1 MSDPSLQGTLA
12 RLDARIDWER
22 RDRSAGWRVDLDPI
36 HDLLVRTG
44 RPDRGFRI
52 CHVAGSKGKGSV
64 ASLIAAGLRR
74 AGRRVGVYASPHV
87 ERIHERIA
95 LDGTP
100 IDDAGLV
107 RALTAALDAV
117 EEAERDG
124 GAAAGASWFDI
135 VTAAALCAF
144 RDAGVDWAVLEVGL
158 GGRLDSTNAID
169 PPALAVVMTIALEHT
184 AILGSTLAEIAA
196 EKGGIV
202 KSGSR
207 LVTGCDPDGDAGR
220 VLAGIAREHGVP
232 HVVAWSAD
240 DVGFERANLRVAR
253 AALDALNEV
262 DPDVDAAL
270 LTDDAVVA
278 ARLPGRMERLESG
291 GVPVVLDGAHVP
303 ASVVMAMGE
312 LSRERPGPCAVVFAL
327 HREKSATEMLKALRR
342 GTVER
347 LFLTTVPGSGV
358 HLEAGELAEAAARLG
373 LPHEAFD
380 APGDALE
387 AALGRARSRPGEGAW
402 VFATGSLYLIGA
414 LRPGLTSPDRD

>member
-1 MSDPSLQGTLA
+1 MRAGALVLGAGRSSGPHARRSPFEAIYRHGAGFRYPTSPRLSRRVSFRAATRWTMSDPSLQGTLA

-196 EKGGIV
+196 EKGGEA
-202 KSGSR
+202 R
-207 LVTGCDPDGDAGR
+207 LAMLPIENSIHGR
-220 VLAGIAREHGVP
+220 V
-232 HVVAWSAD
+232 AD
-240 DVGFERANLRVAR
+240 KHD
-253 AALDALNEV
+253 
-262 DPDVDAAL
+262 L
-270 LTDDAVVA
+270 L
-278 ARLPGRMERLESG
+278 PESG
-291 GVPVVLDGAHVP
+291 LYII
-303 ASVVMAMGE
+303 GE
-312 LSRERPGPCAVVFAL
+312 HFLPIRLQLLGTPGTKLSDVREAY
-327 HREKSATEMLKALRR
+327 KAQIEQLLSK
-342 GTVER
+342 V
-347 LFLTTVPGSGV
+347 
-358 HLEAGELAEAAARLG
+358 
-373 LPHEAFD
+373 
-380 APGDALE
+380 
-387 AALGRARSRPGEGAW
+387 
-402 VFATGSLYLIGA
+402 IK
-414 LRPGLTSPDRD
+414 